1 MSDSLVHEIQVL
13 RASFWS
19 RRDPEGRAFASLA
32 DAYRRNGELEE
43 AESLVQEGLRRHP
56 DFATGHLI
64 AAWVFRDKGDHVLVR
79 QHLDRMLDLDPGNV
93 LGLVE
98 RAASAAAEGDRDGA
112 VGDLRRV
119 LGADPSHPEARQR
132 LEALEL
138 GSGWVADAP
147 DIEEPELPRSDGSI
161 VTRTMGELYARQGF
175 RDRAAEVFEALVER
189 EPENES
195 LVERLAE
202 LRSPSDDEGNSPPA
216 ALEGD
221 ADVIESTAVAVEEE
235 ASTKGAPDDASG
247 TISAYFDDLLAWVPG
262 AVPIASLAPGSVPV
276 LSEAGP
282 SASDGPTAV
291 PDELDIET
299 QARDAEALTPGEEP
313 LEAKTPDET
322 SQEGMDDFNRWLRS
336 LQS

>member
-1 MSDSLVHEIQVL
+1 LSDSLVHEIQVL

-43 AESLVQEGLRRHP
+43 AASLVQEGLRRHP
-56 DFATGHLI
+56 DFATGHLV

-79 QHLDRMLDLDPGNV
+79 QHLDRMLDLDRGNV

-112 VGDLRRV
+112 IGDLRRV
-119 LGADPSHPEARQR
+119 LGADPSHAEARQR

-138 GSGWVADAP
+138 GSGWVQDAP
-147 DIEEPELPRSDGSI
+147 DIEEPELPHSDGSI

-175 RDRAAEVFEALVER
+175 RDRAAEVFETLVER

-202 LRSPSDDEGNSPPA
+202 FRSPSEDEGNSPQA

-221 ADVIESTAVAVEEE
+221 ADVIESTTVAVEEE
-235 ASTKGAPDDASG
+235 ASTEGALDDASG

-262 AVPIASLAPGSVPV
+262 AVPIGSLAPGSAPV

-282 SASDGPTAV
+282 SASDRPTDA
-291 PDELDIET
+291 PDELGIKT
-299 QARDAEALTPGEEP
+299 QARDAEALTPGEDP
-313 LEAKTPDET
+313 LEVKTPDEG
-322 SQEGMDDFNRWLRS
+322 SQDGMDDFNRWLRS